1 MKRFLKKLARFLM
14 QIGIFEDRASK
25 YLLRLAE
32 DEACVSLTRENIV
45 KIKLGMF
52 WYEDDTC
59 SANRI
64 LRKKLKAIVEKV
76 DNNAIYGD
84 FTISELYDV
93 QERDLSWEE
102 AKAYIE
108 TFACE
113 LKENEQVVWY
123 DVEQLT
129 EISRNYYLVSNAIK
143 SLGKSA
149 REGWQLSSSEY
160 GKYTVWTV
168 YFPNGSKGA
177 STKNE
182 VRIFRPALRKIL
194 D

>member
-1 MKRFLKKLARFLM
+1 MGKILKKLALFLKRK
-14 QIGIFEDRASK
+14 GILEDRVSK
-25 YLLRLAE
+25 YLERLSE
-32 DEACVSLTRENIV
+32 NEACISLIKENIS

-93 QERDLSWEE
+93 QERNLSWNE

-108 TFACE
+108 TLACE
-113 LKENEQVVWY
+113 LRENEQVVWY
-123 DVEQLT
+123 NAEQLT
-129 EISRNYYLVSNAIK
+129 EISCKYYQVSNVIK

-149 REGWQLSSSEY
+149 REGWQLTSSEY